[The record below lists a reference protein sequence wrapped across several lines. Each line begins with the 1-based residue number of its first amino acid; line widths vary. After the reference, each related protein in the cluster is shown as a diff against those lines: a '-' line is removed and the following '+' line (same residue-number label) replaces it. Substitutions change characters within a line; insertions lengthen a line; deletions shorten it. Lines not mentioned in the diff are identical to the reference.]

1 MTHTSTEQPEALL
14 PCPFCGHHAETDY
27 IPEHHSYA
35 IECYS
40 IGCAARVIKETAEDA
55 IAAWNRR
62 QPVAR
67 KPLSDDDV
75 GLWIVRTLGA
85 ASKQGKYSAISN
97 CVPLGAELV
106 PFFLEFAR
114 DLGITQEKQG

>member
-1 MTHTSTEQPEALL
+1 MTHQAQAELL
-14 PCPFCGHHAETDY
+14 PCPFCGDHAETDY

-67 KPLSDDDV
+67 TRLTPYTLREIIKKLNANHDEEGWNFGD
-75 GLWIVRTLGA
+75 LVREVEA
-85 ASKQGKYSAISN
+85 YH
-97 CVPLGAELV
+97 
-106 PFFLEFAR
+106 
-114 DLGITQEKQG
+114 GITQEKQG